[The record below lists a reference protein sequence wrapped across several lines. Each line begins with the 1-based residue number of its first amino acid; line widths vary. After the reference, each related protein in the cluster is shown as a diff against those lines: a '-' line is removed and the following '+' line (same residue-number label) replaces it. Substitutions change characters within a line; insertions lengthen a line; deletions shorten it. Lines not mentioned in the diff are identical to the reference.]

1 MKKAKDEGFVR
12 RWSRLKSEARRTPA
26 EAQDEV
32 PQPPPASANA
42 PGVRSKPE
50 DTPAAGGVRGPEPGD
65 TGVPARFDPAS
76 LPDIESLTFES
87 DYTAFLQ
94 EGVPRELRNRAL
106 QRLWRSDPVLANLD
120 GLLEYGED
128 YSAIGTKKTLVRTA
142 YRVGRGM
149 IDRALEPEKETRE
162 PEAPVA
168 PGGEG
173 EAASVRESPAAARP
187 DEAERAEA
195 EAETDEAPGPGP
207 RPAQS

>member
-1 MKKAKDEGFVR
+1 VKKAKEEGFVS
-12 RWSRLKSEARRTPA
+12 RWSRLKNEARKATVEPQDEAGRPPPTSA
-26 EAQDEV
+26 EAPAV
-32 PQPPPASANA
+32 PPEPPEPAQSDA
-42 PGVRSKPE
+42 
-50 DTPAAGGVRGPEPGD
+50 RGPEPGD
-65 TGVPARFDPAS
+65 TSAPARFDPAS

-149 IDRALEPEKETRE
+149 IDRALEKDKGE
-162 PEAPVA
+162 PEAAAA
-168 PGGEG
+168 PDDEG
-173 EAASVRESPAAARP
+173 DAAASQEPSGADRP
-187 DEAERAEA
+187 DEIERADA
-195 EAETDEAPGPGP
+195 QPGTDEAPAPGP
-207 RPAQS
+207 RRSET

>member
-1 MKKAKDEGFVR
+1 MAEDEGFVS
-12 RWSRLKSEARRTPA
+12 RWSRLKREARKAPA
-26 EAQDEV
+26 E
-32 PQPPPASANA
+32 PQGEAARQSPARA
-42 PGVRSKPE
+42 
-50 DTPAAGGVRGPEPGD
+50 DTPAARPAPPDDAAAGDARGREAED
-65 TGVPARFDPAS
+65 TRPAAPFDPAS

-128 YSAIGTKKTLVRTA
+128 YTGIGTKKTLVRTA

-149 IDRALEPEKETRE
+149 IDRALEKEA
-162 PEAPVA
+162 EASRPPA
-168 PGGEG
+168 RDGETPLQ
-173 EAASVRESPAAARP
+173 ESSGADRP

-195 EAETDEAPGPGP
+195 VQAETDEEPVPGQRRGE
-207 RPAQS
+207 A

>member
-1 MKKAKDEGFVR
+1 MKKAEDEGFVR

-26 EAQDEV
+26 EPRDEGLR
-32 PQPPPASANA
+32 PPPASAEA
-42 PGVRSKPE
+42 PALR
-50 DTPAAGGVRGPEPGD
+50 PEPASTVVPGD
-65 TGVPARFDPAS
+65 ARGREPDDGGDPARFDPAS
-76 LPDIESLTFES
+76 LPDIESLTFDS

-168 PGGEG
+168 PGGAG
-173 EAASVRESPAAARP
+173 EAAGVREPPAAARP
-187 DEAERAEA
+187 GEPERAEA
-195 EAETDEAPGPGP
+195 PAETDEAPGPGP
-207 RPAQS
+207 RRSET